1 MEKRVKIAKKVTYV
15 SIIGNIF
22 LSIIKVLAGII
33 GNSSAIMVDGVHSLS
48 DVFSSIVA
56 FLGVKFSSKEEDE
69 DHQYGHEKF
78 ELVASKIL
86 SIVLIITGS
95 LIAYESI
102 QNIINENFNS
112 PKIIAIYA
120 AIISIIFKE
129 WMYRYTMNAAIKIES
144 TGLKADAWHH
154 RSDSLSSI
162 AALIGIAGAMKGILI
177 LEPIASILIS
187 VFIIK
192 IGVEIYIESV
202 NGLIDKAA
210 PSEIVESI
218 KKAVLDVGGVI
229 EIDLLKT
236 RQHSNKIYVD
246 IEIAADGK
254 ISLNESHKIAEEVHD
269 VVELNDKNI
278 KHCMVHVNPR

>member
-1 MEKRVKIAKKVTYV
+1 MEKRVKIAKKVIYV
-15 SIIGNIF
+15 SVIGNVF
-22 LSIIKVLAGII
+22 LSIIKILAGII

-56 FLGVKFSSKEEDE
+56 FLGVKFSSKEDDE
-69 DHQYGHEKF
+69 EHQYGHEKF

-86 SIVLIITGS
+86 SIILIITGI

-102 QNIINENFNS
+102 QNIINENFNT
-112 PKIIAIYA
+112 PNIIAIYA

-202 NGLIDKAA
+202 NGLVDKAA
-210 PSEIVESI
+210 SSEIVESI
-218 KKAVLDVGGVI
+218 KEVVMDVEGVI

-246 IEIAADGK
+246 IEISADGE

-269 VVELNDKNI
+269 VVELNNKNV